1 MCAAYPVQYTSAQS
15 LLKNNENG
23 EFNFILKYIL
33 EISLDIIPKLWY
45 NTYTI

>member
-1 MCAAYPVQYTSAQS
+1 MRAVYPVQCTSVQF

-33 EISLDIIPKLWY
+33 EINLDRIPKLWY